1 MTGSFDPG
9 AKLGPRLRQVR
20 EQRGLSARELARRI
34 QCSPS
39 LISQIERGLSA
50 PSVGMLYAL
59 ATELRTSLDFLFSAA
74 PADGLTVT
82 AHGDGH
88 LREEAHAPAALPG
101 GHGIVQRAGTRRT
114 IDLASGVRWERLT
127 PGPDERVDFLE
138 VIYEPSGH
146 STDARRPLRHDGREY
161 GLITERHP
169 ARQRWFRH
177 VRTWPG
183 RLDRVRLRGAA
194 PVLERHHGGR
204 ARDLGG
210 RAPSA
215 RARLN
220 SASPGGTPRNPRW
233 PAAPFLRHGALAPP
247 ESSLARGCGSMGWPG
262 SRCGG
267 RTGNCGGGRCRGRL
281 PDHTAGGR
289 SRKRA
294 SAYAAAS

>member
-1 MTGSFDPG
+1 MAGSFDPSVE
-9 AKLGPRLRQVR
+9 LGPRLRQVR

-74 PADGLTVT
+74 VPAAGLMVT

-88 LREEAHAPAALPG
+88 VQAAGNGAAPLPA
-101 GHGIVQRAGTRRT
+101 GHGMVQRAGARRT

-161 GLITERHP
+161 GLITGGILQASVGFDTFELR
-169 ARQRWFRH
+169 
-177 VRTWPG
+177 PG
-183 RLDRVRLRGAA
+183 DSIAFDSAVPHLYWNATAENVHAVWA
-194 PVLERHHGGR
+194 VVHGQ
-204 ARDLGG
+204 
-210 RAPSA
+210 
-215 RARLN
+215 
-220 SASPGGTPRNPRW
+220 PGI
-233 PAAPFLRHGALAPP
+233 A
-247 ESSLARGCGSMGWPG
+247 
-262 SRCGG
+262 
-267 RTGNCGGGRCRGRL
+267 
-281 PDHTAGGR
+281 
-289 SRKRA
+289 
-294 SAYAAAS
+294 